1 MKRRGRYSN
10 EYKREVLRMAE
21 TTDKSISELERDL
34 GLSPGLVRKWQQRY
48 RIREE
53 DETLQGSEEGE
64 AAAEIRRL
72 KRELEITRQERDI
85 LKHILRL
92 VTYNN
97 VVIEAQRKDR
107 AGIQRRPR
115 ILKWERTH
123 PYALSGGSCC

>member
-85 LKHILRL
+85 LKKAIQVFSR
-92 VTYNN
+92 
-97 VVIEAQRKDR
+97 DR
-107 AGIQRRPR
+107 P
-115 ILKWERTH
+115 L
-123 PYALSGGSCC
+123 